1 MRVLHCIPSMEGGGA
16 ERQLTYLAAGLHQ
29 LGIDTHVAL
38 VSRGPNWTR
47 LMATGATVHEL
58 PARGAHDPLL
68 FVRLLTK
75 IRAIHPDLVQVWLR
89 QMDIL
94 GGIASLA
101 QRKPFILTERAS
113 EPAYPPSLKHAM
125 RLRVGGFASAV
136 VANSEEG
143 ARYWRGHTR
152 RHGRTCVISNAVP
165 VGEITDTPPET
176 IVTVGRRVV
185 LFAGRMEPQKNID
198 VLLPALLTAL
208 EDIDFDTIFCG
219 EGSLK
224 ARIVD
229 WIERQGVGSRARVL
243 GYTTKLWGLM
253 KRASMLVS
261 PALFEGTP
269 NVVLEAMACRC
280 PLVVSDIR
288 EHREFLD
295 ESAACFARPDSPADL
310 ARAIRSVFQDPES
323 ARARADVAFARV
335 ERFDP
340 AMIAQRYVDLYRSI
354 LAEPCTAVRRASI

>member
-1 MRVLHCIPSMEGGGA
+1 
-16 ERQLTYLAAGLHQ
+16 
-29 LGIDTHVAL
+29 
-38 VSRGPNWTR
+38 
-47 LMATGATVHEL
+47 VHEL
-58 PARGAHDPLL
+58 PARGAHDPFLL
-68 FVRLLTK
+68 ARLFTTM
-75 IRAIHPDLVQVWLR
+75 RAVDPDLVQVWLR

-94 GGIASLA
+94 GGIASLI

-113 EPAYPPSLKHAM
+113 EPAYPPSLKHAV

-143 ARYWRGHTR
+143 ARYWRGR
-152 RHGRTCVISNAVP
+152 PGRHGRTCVISNAVP
-165 VGEITDTPPET
+165 VSEITDTPPET
-176 IVTVGRRVV
+176 IVTAGRKLV

-198 VLLPALLTAL
+198 VLLPALLMAL
-208 EDIDFDTIFCG
+208 EHVDFDPIFCG

-229 WIERQGVGSRARVL
+229 WIDRHALASRARIL
-243 GYTTKLWGLM
+243 GYTPKLWGLM
-253 KRASMLVS
+253 KGASMLVS
-261 PALFEGTP
+261 PTLFEGIP

-280 PLVVSDIR
+280 PLVVSDIP

-310 ARAIRSVFQDPES
+310 ARAIRRVFQDPES

-335 ERFDP
+335 ERFNP
-340 AMIAQRYVDLYRSI
+340 AIMAQRYVDLYRSI
-354 LAEPCTAVRRASI
+354 LAEPCTAVRRASA